1 MEIHQREFAEIDVC
15 PKCGG
20 AFFDAGEGASVHG
33 ASAEAGWLANDGL
46 ATKQGRSAIRCPAH
60 AVETAQDYRAQPKT
74 MPAAD
79 APFMDLYL
87 VGDGEVAVEVD
98 LCPECGG
105 FFLDPGE
112 GIALLELAGAVS
124 EEIVT
129 ESGAVFAAPPPD
141 GDAPRAAVQ
150 GARDRSLFSELARGV
165 FQRVLRE
172 RRGLGAFH

>member
-1 MEIHQREFAEIDVC
+1 MDIHQRDFAEIDVC

-33 ASAEAGWLANDGL
+33 AAAEAAWLAQDGL
-46 ATKQGRSAIRCPAH
+46 AAKQGRSAIRCPAH
-60 AVETAQDYRAQPKT
+60 AVETSQDYREQPKT

-79 APFMDLYL
+79 APFMDLYV
-87 VGDGEVAVEVD
+87 VGDGEVSIEVD
-98 LCPECGG
+98 LCPNCGG

-112 GIALLELAGAVS
+112 GVALLELAGAVS
-124 EEIVT
+124 EQITT
-129 ESGAVFAAPPPD
+129 ESGAVFAAPPPAS
-141 GDAPRAAVQ
+141 DAHPATVE
-150 GARDRSLFSELARGV
+150 GARDRELFSELARGV